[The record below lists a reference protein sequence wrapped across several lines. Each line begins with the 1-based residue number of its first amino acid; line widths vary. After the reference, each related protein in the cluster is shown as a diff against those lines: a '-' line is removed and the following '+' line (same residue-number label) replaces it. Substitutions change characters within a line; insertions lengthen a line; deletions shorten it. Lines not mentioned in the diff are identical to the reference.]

1 MADMRNLWWAAGRM
15 AFSVAENNSWRNQR
29 WHDSLRRSATL
40 LEPVWP
46 KHDTGGP
53 FNFALPTIA
62 LLLYAGPLDNE
73 PERVPVED
81 IVTALTPRR
90 ADEDT
95 PSLEDTIRAGLADRH
110 HDLSDDSKLSALVRS
125 LTAYH
130 EPVTH
135 TASGWDLPAFE
146 QTPGG
151 SLLDA
156 GARWAHHRFTHHY
169 LQDSVA

>member
-1 MADMRNLWWAAGRM
+1 MADMRDLWWSAGRM
-15 AFSVAENNSWRNQR
+15 AFSVAEDGSWRNGR
-29 WHDSLRRSATL
+29 WSASLRRSATL

-46 KHDTGGP
+46 KQDTGGP
-53 FNFALPTIA
+53 FTFALPTVA
-62 LLLYAGPLDNE
+62 LLLYSGPLDIE
-73 PERVPVED
+73 PEGAPVED
-81 IVTALTPRR
+81 IVTALAPRR
-90 ADEDT
+90 SDE
-95 PSLEDTIRAGLADRH
+95 SGQLLEEAIRAGLAERH
-110 HDLSDDSKLSALVRS
+110 HDLGDDSELSALVRR

-135 TASGWDLPAFE
+135 TESGWDLPAFD

-169 LQDSVA
+169 LESSTA